1 MAHFLLSAAHKS
13 SGKTVLSLG
22 ICAALRAQGHTV
34 QSFKKGPDYIDPMWL
49 AKATQRSCYNLDF
62 WTQSENEIKSTLS
75 ANNQDA
81 DISIIEGNKGLH
93 DGLAADGSNSNAAL
107 AKLINAPVILVLD
120 TRGTIRGVAP
130 LLLGYQQFDPEVNI
144 AGVLLNFV
152 GGERHAA
159 KLRAVI
165 ERYTDIPILGMVQH
179 SAELELV
186 ERYLGL
192 MPSNEDNAADK
203 KITRIAEII
212 SQQVDLE
219 KIITIANTA
228 ERIQTNNSAN
238 ISNNE
243 EHKLNKRYDLKIAYA
258 KDEAFGFYY
267 ADDLDRFS
275 QLGAQLLPFDT
286 LHDSVLPQAD
296 GLFIGGGFP
305 EKRMQEL
312 AANTKMKQSIYDAI
326 ESGMPSYA
334 ECGGLMY
341 LSKSIQYKNQQS
353 DMVGIIQADCEMYA
367 NPIGR
372 GYTLLQNNQH
382 HPWSITKDCEIPGHE
397 FHYSKLL
404 NIPTETIYAYQV
416 NRGFGVNSENDGIV
430 YKNLL
435 ACYAHQRNTQQNQ
448 WISGF
453 LEFVN
458 STK

>member
-1 MAHFLLSAAHKS
+1 MAHLLLSAANKS
-13 SGKTVLSLG
+13 SGKTVISLG

-49 AKATQRSCYNLDF
+49 AKATQRNCYNLDF
-62 WTQSENEIKSTLS
+62 WTQSDNEIKSTLS
-75 ANNQDA
+75 NNSHDA
-81 DISIIEGNKGLH
+81 DISLIEGNKGLH

-107 AKLINAPVILVLD
+107 AKLTNAPVVMVLD

-130 LLLGYQQFDPEVNI
+130 LLLGYQQFDPAVNI
-144 AGVLLNFV
+144 AGVILNFV

-165 ERYTDIPILGMVQH
+165 ERYTDIPILGMVQR

-203 KITRIAEII
+203 KIARIAEII
-212 SQQVDLE
+212 STQVELE
-219 KIITIANTA
+219 NIIALAKSA
-228 ERIQTNNSAN
+228 EIIQPEVSTKL
-238 ISNNE
+238 SNNE
-243 EHKLNKRYDLKIAYA
+243 TQQRYNLKIAFA

-267 ADDLDRFS
+267 ADDLDAFS
-275 QLGAQLLPFDT
+275 QLGAQLVPFDT
-286 LHDSVLPQAD
+286 LHDTALPAAD

-312 AANTKMKQSIYDAI
+312 AANTQMKQSIHDAI
-326 ESGMPSYA
+326 ENGMPSYA

-341 LSKSIQYKNQQS
+341 LSKAIRYENQQS
-353 DMVGIIQADCEMYA
+353 EMVGIIQENCEMHA
-367 NPIGR
+367 KPIGR

-382 HPWSITKDCEIPGHE
+382 HPWNISKNSEIAGHE
-397 FHYSKLL
+397 FHYSKL
-404 NIPTETIYAYQV
+404 NETPADTTFAYQV
-416 NRGFGVNSENDGIV
+416 NRGFGVNGENDGIV

-435 ACYAHQRNTQQNQ
+435 ACYAHQRNTQKNQ
-448 WISGF
+448 WVLSF
-453 LEFVN
+453 LEFVK